1 MIQFFDILEAI
12 GPVVQWIEHSVP
24 NRTILVRLQVGPQE
38 SGYTRESA
46 NEQNDHIKRMWVED
60 MKLSSY

>member
-1 MIQFFDILEAI
+1 
-12 GPVVQWIEHSVP
+12 
-24 NRTILVRLQVGPQE
+24 VGPQE

-60 MKLSSY
+60 TKLSSY